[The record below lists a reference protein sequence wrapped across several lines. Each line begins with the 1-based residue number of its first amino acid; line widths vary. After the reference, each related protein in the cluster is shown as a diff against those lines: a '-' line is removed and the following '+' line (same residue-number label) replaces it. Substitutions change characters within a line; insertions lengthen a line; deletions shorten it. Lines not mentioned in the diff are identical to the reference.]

1 MRVYTELDCATSGN
15 EVSRVAPAVEVSV
28 VIPIKDE
35 NDPYITSCL
44 SSLKEITFSGRFE
57 VVVVKGGNRAQARN
71 FGIRISKGEIIA
83 FIDSDC
89 KAPSNW
95 LSMLVNNLK
104 RIPTLG
110 GVGGINVSP
119 ADDSNIGK
127 AIDFVFSSYLGS
139 LGSAS
144 LYKPSKPKF
153 VSALACIN
161 SAFWRKVLL
170 EIGGFDEEFEL
181 CEDTNL
187 SYKVRALGYKLLLV
201 PSIYVE
207 HYRRN
212 TIKDF
217 AKQFFSYG
225 VGRMRS
231 MLTSRKYANKG
242 TIVPFIGVLLFPFV
256 VWLLP
261 MFALTLLAAYLI
273 VILLKGLQ
281 AVIKMKDVRFLFL
294 VPLLF
299 VVEHFSYFAGMIYGI
314 KKGKWKRAHALC
326 EVFYHWVSK

>member
-1 MRVYTELDCATSGN
+1 
-15 EVSRVAPAVEVSV
+15 
-28 VIPIKDE
+28 
-35 NDPYITSCL
+35 
-44 SSLKEITFSGRFE
+44 
-57 VVVVKGGNRAQARN
+57 
-71 FGIRISKGEIIA
+71 
-83 FIDSDC
+83 
-89 KAPSNW
+89 
-95 LSMLVNNLK
+95 
-104 RIPTLG
+104 
-110 GVGGINVSP
+110 VGGINVSP
-119 ADDSNIGK
+119 TDDSILGK

-144 LYKPSKPKF
+144 LHKPSKSKF

-217 AKQFFSYG
+217 AKQFFLYG
-225 VGRMRS
+225 MGRMRS
-231 MLTSRKYANKG
+231 IFTSRKYANKG
-242 TIVPFIGVLLFPFV
+242 AIAPFVSVLSFPLV
-256 VWLLP
+256 VWLFP
-261 MFALTLLAAYLI
+261 MLALTLLAVYVI

-281 AVIKMKDVRFLFL
+281 GAIKFKNVCFLFL
-294 VPLLF
+294 VPFLF

-314 KKGKWKRAHALC
+314 KKRRWNRKDARC
-326 EVFYHWVSK
+326 EIFLHWVSK